1 MIARRPRADA
11 RRGHARSRPAP
22 TVRRAS
28 ARRRFAP
35 RRALA
40 ALTMLASGLAI
51 YGLTAS
57 SAFGVRTV
65 TAHGA
70 ALTGEAAVL
79 AALAL
84 PTPAADGSDGSV
96 VNVVT
101 LETAPLAAR
110 VATLPAVA
118 SATVRASLPDAVE
131 VSVVEREPILVW
143 ATGAH
148 RYLVDR
154 EGRIL
159 ADAAAGD
166 ATPPVAGAMAG
177 LPVVTDARAGSGTL
191 APGSFLDPVDLDV
204 ATRLASLAPADIG
217 SKATRITVS
226 VDDATGWSLSVP
238 AGWTAVFG
246 IYTGTVRPPDL
257 VPAQV
262 RLLRS
267 LLAGRESR
275 LKRAILASGEAGTYS
290 LR

>member
-1 MIARRPRADA
+1 MIARPSRSDA
-11 RRGHARSRPAP
+11 RRGRVRSRPAP

-28 ARRRFAP
+28 ARRTFAP

-40 ALTMLASGLAI
+40 ALAMLASGLAF

-57 SAFGVRTV
+57 PAFDVRTV
-65 TAHGA
+65 TARGA
-70 ALTGEAAVL
+70 ALTGEGAVS

-84 PTPAADGSDGSV
+84 PTGALDSGGAGVS
-96 VNVVT
+96 VVT

-118 SATVRASLPDAVE
+118 SATVRTALPDAVE
-131 VSVVEREPILVW
+131 VSIVEREPILVW
-143 ATGAH
+143 AAGSH

-159 ADAAAGD
+159 ADAAASD
-166 ATPPVAGAMAG
+166 ATPAASARMAG
-177 LPVVTDARAGSGTL
+177 LQVVTDARDASESL
-191 APGSFLDPVDLDV
+191 APGAFVDPIDLDV
-204 ATRLASLAPADIG
+204 ATRLASLTPADIG
-217 SKATRITVS
+217 SKATGIAVS
-226 VDDATGWSLSVP
+226 VDDATGWSLSIP
-238 AGWTAVFG
+238 GGWTAVFG

-267 LLAGRESR
+267 LLAVREGR
-275 LKRAILASGEAGTYS
+275 LKRVILASGEAGTYS